1 MHSPVLTL
9 ARVDRLDLLTT
20 FNVPIKIVDQ
30 VHYEITKPQNDPDG
44 RVAAF
49 LRRHGNSIEIIE
61 TVVGLGFKTLRARD
75 PNASG
80 SNLGEEAVSEYA
92 RRLAKTSGPH
102 FVPLVLFEDPD
113 VLTLPV
119 ATLANVHL
127 LNTTGW
133 LEVMHKEGLVTDAAD
148 VIDLINANRRTSMRP
163 FDQPARTKK
172 CARLTFERANAMQ
185 ASPNRIDNDL
195 SGLTLADV
203 LERLEAGK
211 CGHSAVM
218 EWLRIDSYHELVATM
233 HFNGRTMP
241 GHRSMIITPETR
253 ELFRQLPRRTP

>member
-1 MHSPVLTL
+1 MAKKKIIDVALIIPDASPVLTL
-9 ARVDRLDLLTT
+9 ARVDRLDLLMA

-30 VHYEITKPQNDPDG
+30 VHYEITKPQNDTHG

-49 LRRHGNSIEIIE
+49 LEHHGNSIEIVE

-75 PNASG
+75 PDASG

-92 RRLAKTSGPH
+92 RKLAKTSGPY

-133 LEVMHKEGLVTDAAD
+133 LEVLHKEGIVPDAAD
-148 VIDLINANRRTSMRP
+148 VIDRINAERRTPMRP
-163 FDQPARTKK
+163 YDQPARTKK
-172 CARLTFERANAMQ
+172 LRSTFLPK
-185 ASPNRIDNDL
+185 SKY
-195 SGLTLADV
+195 DV
-203 LERLEAGK
+203 G
-211 CGHSAVM
+211 
-218 EWLRIDSYHELVATM
+218 
-233 HFNGRTMP
+233 
-241 GHRSMIITPETR
+241 
-253 ELFRQLPRRTP
+253 